1 MIMWK
6 RYTRFEEFQRE
17 LAELERG
24 RKFDYE
30 NESFILKGIINCFE
44 MLFDLS
50 WKVMKD
56 IIHDYCGALD
66 YSLGYPAENIREA
79 FKVGLINDDGIWI
92 KILKVRNLLTNDYDY
107 DIARQEVNNII
118 NIYFFTFKNF
128 EKMLKILWK
137 IIEKL

>member
-1 MIMWK
+1 MGK

-17 LAELERG
+17 LSELERG
-24 RKFDYE
+24 RKLDYE
-30 NESFILKGIINCFE
+30 NESFILKGIINSFE

-56 IIHDYCGALD
+56 IIHDYCGSLD
-66 YSLGYPAENIREA
+66 YSLGSPAGNIREA

-92 KILKVRNLLTNDYDY
+92 KMLKVRNLLTHDYDY
-107 DIARQEVNNII
+107 DVARQEVNNII

-128 EKMLKILWK
+128 EKNVKDFMKNN
-137 IIEKL
+137 EKL